1 MSGLF
6 VTATGTGVGK
16 TLVTAALL
24 HQLRA
29 EGVRCGARK
38 PVLSGFP
45 DASGEPSDPELLLL
59 AQGIDPTPDRVE
71 AIAPWRFRTPLSP
84 DMAAAAEGRRIDFDR
99 LVAFTR
105 EACAADER
113 VLVEGVG
120 GVCVPLDETHT
131 VLDWIAACGL
141 PALLVAGSYLGTLSH
156 TLTAVSVLRARGI
169 ALAGLLLCESPESP
183 VPLSE
188 TRATLLRFTGELAC
202 AEIPRIAP
210 GPAPWTRVP
219 PLLQPLGLLAPRGRQ
234 PAHEATPTGSAP

>member
-1 MSGLF
+1 LSGLF

-29 EGVRCGARK
+29 AGVRASARK

-45 DASGEPSDPELLLL
+45 DPSGEPSDAEVLLR
-59 AQGIDPTPDRVE
+59 AQGLDPTPDRVE
-71 AIAPWRFRTPLSP
+71 AIAPWRFRAPLSP
-84 DMAAAAEGRRIDFDR
+84 DMAAAAEGRRIDFER
-99 LVAFTR
+99 LVAYTR

-156 TLTAVSVLRARGI
+156 TLTAVSVLRARGV
-169 ALAGLLLCESPESP
+169 ALAGLVLCESPESP
-183 VPLSE
+183 VPLAE
-188 TRATLLRFTGELAC
+188 TRAALLRFIDELAC
-202 AEIPRIAP
+202 AEIPRLAR
-210 GPAPWTRVP
+210 GPAPWTQAP
-219 PLLQPLGLLAPRGRQ
+219 PLLAALRIAP
-234 PAHEATPTGSAP
+234 

>member
-1 MSGLF
+1 LSGLF

-24 HQLRA
+24 HQLCA
-29 EGVRCGARK
+29 AGIRCSARK

-45 DASGEPSDPELLLL
+45 DPSGEPSDPERLLR
-59 AQGIDPTPDRVE
+59 AQEIEPTRDRVE
-71 AIAPWRFRTPLSP
+71 AIAPWRFRAPLSP
-84 DMAAAAEGRRIDFDR
+84 DMAAAREERRIDFER

-131 VLDWIAACGL
+131 VLDWIAGSSL

-169 ALAGLLLCESPESP
+169 ALAGIVLCESPESP
-183 VPLSE
+183 VPLTE
-188 TRATLLRFTGELAC
+188 TRATLLRFTGEVAC
-202 AEIPRIAP
+202 AEIPRLAP
-210 GPAPWTRVP
+210 GPAPWKNAP
-219 PLLQPLGLLAPRGRQ
+219 ALLGALGLL
-234 PAHEATPTGSAP
+234 

>member
-1 MSGLF
+1 VARARDGLSGLF

-16 TLVTAALL
+16 TLVAAALL

-29 EGVRCGARK
+29 EGRRCSARK

-45 DASGEPSDPELLLL
+45 DPSGEPSDPELLLR
-59 AQGIDPTPDRVE
+59 AQGIDPTPARVE
-71 AIAPWRFRTPLSP
+71 AIAPWRFRAPLSP
-84 DMAAAAEGRRIDFDR
+84 DMAAARERRRIDFER

-120 GVCVPLDETHT
+120 GVCVPLDETRT
-131 VLDWIAACGL
+131 VLDWIAESGL

-169 ALAGLLLCESPESP
+169 ALAGLVLCESPESP

-188 TRATLLRFTGELAC
+188 TRTALLRFTGELAC
-202 AEIPRIAP
+202 AEIPRLAP
-210 GPAPWTRVP
+210 GPAPWTQAP
-219 PLLQPLGLLAPRGRQ
+219 PLLRALGL
-234 PAHEATPTGSAP
+234 

>member
-1 MSGLF
+1 LSGLF

-29 EGVRCGARK
+29 AGVRASARK

-45 DASGEPSDPELLLL
+45 DSSGEPSDPELLLL
-59 AQGIDPTPDRVE
+59 AQQVDPTPDRID
-71 AIAPWRFRTPLSP
+71 AIAPWRFRAPLSP
-84 DMAAAAEGRRIDFDR
+84 DMAAAAEGRKIEFQR

-131 VLDWIAACGL
+131 VLDWIAESEL
-141 PALLVAGSYLGTLSH
+141 PALLVTGSYLGTLSH
-156 TLTAVSVLRARGI
+156 TLTAVAVLRARGI
-169 ALAGLLLCESPESP
+169 ALAGLVLCESAESP
-183 VPLSE
+183 VPLAE
-188 TRATLLRFTGELAC
+188 TRAALLRFTGELAC
-202 AEIPRIAP
+202 AEVPRLAR
-210 GPAPWTRVP
+210 GPAPWTQAP
-219 PLLQPLGLLAPRGRQ
+219 PLLRALRLL
-234 PAHEATPTGSAP
+234 

>member
-24 HQLRA
+24 HQLRGA
-29 EGVRCGARK
+29 GVRCSARK

-45 DASGEPSDPELLLL
+45 DPSGEPSDADVLLL
-59 AQGIDPTPDRVE
+59 AQGLDPTPARVD
-71 AIAPWRFRTPLSP
+71 AIAPWRFRAPLSP
-84 DMAAAAEGRRIDFDR
+84 DMAAAREGRRIDFER

-131 VLDWIAACGL
+131 VLDWIAACEL

-156 TLTAVSVLRARGI
+156 TLTAVSVLRARGV
-169 ALAGLLLCESPESP
+169 ALAGIVLCESAESP

-188 TRATLLRFTGELAC
+188 TRATLLRFTGELPC
-202 AEIPRIAP
+202 AEIQRLAP
-210 GPAPWTRVP
+210 GPLPWTRVP
-219 PLLQPLGLLAPRGRQ
+219 ALLRALRLV
-234 PAHEATPTGSAP
+234 